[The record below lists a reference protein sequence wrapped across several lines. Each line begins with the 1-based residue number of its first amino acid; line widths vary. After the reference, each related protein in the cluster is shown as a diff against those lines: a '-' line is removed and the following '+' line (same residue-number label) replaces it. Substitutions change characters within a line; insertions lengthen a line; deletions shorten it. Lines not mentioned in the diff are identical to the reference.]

1 MYPGYIA
8 LNSAGPLVLA
18 STAVMFCLFQ
28 LWLFFWRLGQSWN
41 LWAAAIS
48 LGIAVYAGAVVCDYN
63 LGPGLAGLV
72 VERVEFSCLLVLM
85 HGLFGFSI
93 SYLSLPYRRYHLYA
107 GPLHLGLIAIIWLT
121 PWVISDQFV
130 ERHFSWFPG
139 VYVEPQMGPLGPW
152 LLVYCLVT
160 SLVLYFVWFSLRRR
174 HRREYRFFMVA
185 FAVWLV
191 LAVHDFLIT
200 LGAIQATMYLME
212 FGFLGFIV
220 AGTAFT
226 LLRYRQMGES
236 LRQAQ
241 KMEAIGTLAGG
252 VAHDFN
258 NILQVLWGQ
267 AELMQVHPR
276 LPPDLRPGLESMIS
290 SLDRARDLVRRLLT
304 VGRKVTARVVRVDLN
319 HEVRL
324 VVGIL
329 ERTLPRM
336 IAIGLEL
343 SPNLRAIK
351 GDPGQL
357 EQLLLN
363 LASNA
368 RDAMAEGGRL
378 SLSTANLRVGPGASP
393 KELPLT
399 PGDYVVLTV
408 ADTGHGMDPAALQ
421 RCFDPFFTTKE
432 VGKGTGLGLSTV
444 YGIVEAHDG
453 LITCDSEVGQGTTF
467 KVHLPADSA
476 AAGAAAQAPSLS
488 TPRAAVSG
496 TVLVVDDEESI
507 RGPVAEY
514 LEHLGYQVRNA
525 ASGEEALDIFGQAP
539 GRFSAV
545 ILDLSMPGMGGKA
558 CLVKLLELS
567 PEAQVLVASGY
578 AGGDVAE
585 EMDHLGAA
593 GFISKPFKLA
603 ELERALGS
611 LGDGGG

>member
-1 MYPGYIA
+1 MYPGYIV
-8 LNSAGPLVLA
+8 LNSTGPLVLA

-28 LWLFFWRLGQSWN
+28 LWLYFWRLGQSWN
-41 LWAAAIS
+41 LWAGAIS
-48 LGIAVYAGAVVCDYN
+48 LGIAVYAGAAAFDYN
-63 LGPGLAGLV
+63 LGRGLASLLVERLQYSCLV
-72 VERVEFSCLLVLM
+72 VLV
-85 HGLFGFSI
+85 HCLFGFTI
-93 SYLSLPYRRYHLYA
+93 SYLSLPYRRFHLYA
-107 GPLHLGLIAIIWLT
+107 GPLHLVLIAVIWLT
-121 PWVISDQFV
+121 PWVISDHFV
-130 ERHFSWFPG
+130 ERHFSLFPG
-139 VYVEPQMGPLGPW
+139 AYVEPQMGPLGPW
-152 LLVYCLVT
+152 LLLYCLATTVG
-160 SLVLYFVWFSLRRR
+160 LYVMWFRQRRQ
-174 HRREYRFFMVA
+174 HRKEYLFFLVA
-185 FAVWLV
+185 FALWLV
-191 LAVHDFLIT
+191 LAIHDFLIT
-200 LGAIQATMYLME
+200 LGAIHATMYLME

-220 AGTAFT
+220 AGTGFT

-267 AELMQVHPR
+267 AELMQAHPR

-336 IAIGLEL
+336 IAIGLAL

-393 KELPLT
+393 KELPLE

-467 KVHLPADSA
+467 KVYLPADRSG
-476 AAGAAAQAPSLS
+476 AGAAAPVPSLS
-488 TPRAAVSG
+488 APRVVG
-496 TVLVVDDEESI
+496 GGRVLVVDDEEAI
-507 RGPVAEY
+507 RNAVMEY
-514 LEHLGYQVRNA
+514 LEHLGYQVRDA
-525 ASGEEALDIFGQAP
+525 ASGEEALEIYGQDP

-558 CLVKLLELS
+558 CLRKLLELN
-567 PEAQVLVASGY
+567 PKARVLVASGY

-585 EMDHLGAA
+585 EMDQMGAT
-593 GFISKPFKLA
+593 GFISKPFRLS
-603 ELERALGS
+603 ELQRALGS
-611 LGDGGG
+611 LV